1 MRDEI
6 KDLDLSWAMEQEVK
20 RAQELR
26 VEKEIE
32 AQMERMRERETAS
45 KAKFEDVV
53 AYATQYASEQ
63 PDDTALLL
71 RAWVAET
78 GASNAS
84 GQDKS

>member
-1 MRDEI
+1 MREEI
-6 KDLDLSWAMEQEVK
+6 KDMDLSWAMDQEVK

-32 AQMERMRERETAS
+32 AQMERMREKEVAS
-45 KAKFEDVV
+45 KAKFEEMVS
-53 AYATQYASEQ
+53 YATQYASEQ

-78 GASNAS
+78 GGASKQGQEAS
-84 GQDKS
+84 

>member
-1 MRDEI
+1 
-6 KDLDLSWAMEQEVK
+6 
-20 RAQELR
+20 
-26 VEKEIE
+26 
-32 AQMERMRERETAS
+32 MRERETAS

-53 AYATQYASEQ
+53 AYATKYASEQ

-78 GASNAS
+78 GAANAS